1 MDLRADAESETG
13 DMRKGFTLI
22 EVLVALAIFA
32 MATVVLAMAYLN
44 VIHGYAAVSRGSG
57 EDQDVAFARQQLLT
71 QTDFQTAENG
81 DEFDTVEGRHIQW
94 SATIDPTT
102 MPNLFTVTFACQ
114 VTEPNSTTP
123 RTITQVFT
131 VLRPTWAQ
139 ADAANQGNLLQADI
153 NRIMQIQGRSTQ

>member
-1 MDLRADAESETG
+1 MDLRAAAEPETR

-32 MATVVLAMAYLN
+32 MSAVVLGMAYLN

-57 EDQDVAFARQQLLT
+57 QDQDVAFARQQLLT
-71 QTDFQTAENG
+71 QPDLQTAENG
-81 DEFDTVEGRHIQW
+81 DAFDTTDGRHIQW

-102 MPNLFTVTFACQ
+102 MPNLYTVTFACQ

-123 RTITQVFT
+123 RTITQIFT
-131 VLRPTWAQ
+131 LLRPTWSQ
-139 ADAANQGNLLQADI
+139 ADAADQGNLLQADI
-153 NRIMQIQGRSTQ
+153 NRIMQIQGRSQQ